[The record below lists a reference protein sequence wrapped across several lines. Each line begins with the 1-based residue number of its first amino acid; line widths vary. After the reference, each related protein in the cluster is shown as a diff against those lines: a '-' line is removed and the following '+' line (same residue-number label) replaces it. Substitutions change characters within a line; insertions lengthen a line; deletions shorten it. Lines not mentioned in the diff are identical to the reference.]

1 VALRRKVRVST
12 DERFRRDEAHVAIVE
27 GDGQRH
33 EAHVDHATGTVDNP
47 MPDAAL
53 EEKFIANAMLAVG
66 EARARGIAKAVW
78 SLETLTDVGDLVR
91 LCA

>member
-1 VALRRKVRVST
+1 
-12 DERFRRDEAHVAIVE
+12 
-27 GDGQRH
+27 
-33 EAHVDHATGTVDNP
+33 

-66 EARARGIAKAVW
+66 EARAREIANTVW